1 MSKFDL
7 NNFKNKTDI
16 DRCKDL
22 TTPSWYENLTN
33 TQKQI
38 YQTTVKHYLKI
49 KTSMTSAKSLS
60 IKDRKI
66 ILSEIAREVNVDRS
80 YITKRRMPE
89 IISFVNECNDKLNRC
104 WQGLNKKQSSK
115 NLSKKELE
123 REVSRLKKLLSKEK
137 DKNIS
142 DYINN
147 ALDNGF
153 NKTHKSLLL
162 ELSELKAQNSQYIQT
177 IANLRLQLKNRLH
190 KLGK

>member
-1 MSKFDL
+1 MSKFNL

-16 DRCKDL
+16 DRCKDS

-104 WQGLNKKQSSK
+104 WLALNNNQSSK
-115 NLSKKELE
+115 NLTKKDLE

-153 NKTHKSLLL
+153 NETHKSLLF

-190 KLGK
+190 KLRK